1 MEVNAIAP
9 LIIAATGIPALCFAA
24 WSGRPGTE
32 HARGLGLRWALIA
45 LCLFIGAIGVYLAG
59 DNRNIAY
66 GVVIALVVAVNA
78 LGVSL
83 VLHLRR
89 DGNNGAPRK

>member
-1 MEVNAIAP
+1 MNALAP

-24 WSGRPGTE
+24 WSGRPGTV

-45 LCLFIGAIGVYLAG
+45 LCLFVGAVGVYLAG

-66 GVVIALVVAVNA
+66 GVVIALVIAVNA
-78 LGVSL
+78 LGISL
-83 VLHLRR
+83 VVHLRR
-89 DGNNGAPRK
+89 ERNGAPRK

>member
-1 MEVNAIAP
+1 
-9 LIIAATGIPALCFAA
+9 LIIAATGIPALCFAV
-24 WSGRPGTE
+24 WSGRPGTA

-45 LCLFIGAIGVYLAG
+45 LCLFIGAIGVYLG
-59 DNRNIAY
+59 GENQNIVY

-83 VLHLRR
+83 VLHVRR
-89 DGNNGAPRK
+89 DGNNGARRK

>member
-1 MEVNAIAP
+1 MNVYAP
-9 LIIAATGIPALCFAA
+9 LIIAATGIPALCFAV
-24 WSGRPGTE
+24 WSGRPGTS
-32 HARGLGLRWALIA
+32 HARGIGLRWALIA
-45 LCLFIGAIGVYLAG
+45 LCMFIGAVGLYLAG

-66 GVVIALVVAVNA
+66 GVVIALVLAVNV

-89 DGNNGAPRK
+89 GRDGTTRS

>member
-1 MEVNAIAP
+1 MNVFAP
-9 LIIAATGIPALCFAA
+9 LIIAATGIPALCFAV
-24 WSGRPGTE
+24 WSGRPGTA

-45 LCLFIGAIGVYLAG
+45 LCLFIGAIGVYLG
-59 DNRNIAY
+59 GENQNIVY

-83 VLHLRR
+83 VLHVRR
-89 DGNNGAPRK
+89 DGNNGARRK

>member
-1 MEVNAIAP
+1 MNAVAP
-9 LIIAATGIPALCFAA
+9 LIIAATGIPALCIAV
-24 WSGRPGTE
+24 WSGRPGTA

-45 LCLFIGAIGVYLAG
+45 LCMFIGATALHLAG

-83 VLHLRR
+83 VLHLRNR
-89 DGNNGAPRK
+89 APRK

>member
-1 MEVNAIAP
+1 VNAVAP
-9 LIIAATGIPALCFAA
+9 LIIAATGIPALCFAV
-24 WSGRPGTE
+24 WSGRPGTA

-45 LCLFIGAIGVYLAG
+45 LCMFVGAVGVYLAG

-78 LGVSL
+78 LGISL
-83 VLHLRR
+83 VMHLRR
-89 DGNNGAPRK
+89 ERNGAPRK

>member
-1 MEVNAIAP
+1 MNAVAP

-24 WSGRPGTE
+24 WSGRPGTA
-32 HARGLGLRWALIA
+32 HARGVGLRWALIA
-45 LCLFIGAIGVYLAG
+45 LCLFVGAIGVYLAG

-83 VLHLRR
+83 VLYLRR
-89 DGNNGAPRK
+89 ADNNGASRK